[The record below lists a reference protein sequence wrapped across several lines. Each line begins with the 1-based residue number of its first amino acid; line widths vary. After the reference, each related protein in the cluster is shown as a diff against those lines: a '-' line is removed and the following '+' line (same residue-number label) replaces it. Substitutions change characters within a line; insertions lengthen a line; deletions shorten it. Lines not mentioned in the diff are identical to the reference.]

1 MVIGLARPVAAHSRE
16 AACGATR
23 SSRGRTGTNRPK
35 GD

>member
-1 MVIGLARPVAAHSRE
+1 MVIGLPPGVAAHYRE